1 MIRSIRTT
9 ASPANDKQMDFI
21 QAILGKY
28 GITRRRSRFQSLI
41 LRQYPLLFAEPE
53 AVKPADTV
61 INNIHPVKEMHIH
74 HSIYPPITQVMTG
87 PGTVNRVLYTTQGS
101 GGAGIGSVQGK
112 SRPAAGN
119 QNLIHGLQGRVWKQ
133 QNTGHPV
140 TRGYRTLDPAGS
152 AVESVTVQVA
162 KRNQERTDG
171 TPLSYLPPMPAAA
184 PAGTDLAGRRI
195 GSRLV
200 PYSGDSRQRESLT
213 GRVPQHMPAAH
224 GQLQTLR
231 TYILH
236 QSVDTVNIEQ
246 PMRQRLDPAAI
257 RHDQAGPPTM
267 ALSHRGAGSGLAGAA
282 VEAQPGTP
290 SFRPSPGPR
299 SLVSPNLHLGLGQR
313 LAAALDKLESR
324 SERLNPLSAEPAA
337 VHDGLQQPDVL
348 PLQLL
353 AVPSEPR
360 SMVQRHSSAR
370 LSSAVRPAYT
380 GGLLSVA
387 PQNGLIH
394 IAKGQAVPS
403 PPKGRGPGGRLITA
417 RPEQEEYLQPAGR
430 YSSLILRKPAP
441 KAARPEPVQQ
451 WPEPVP
457 QERAAPPA
465 SQSFPK
471 AAAPAAKMDAA
482 ELSQLAERVYQV
494 LEKKMAVRKDRRGLR

>member
-1 MIRSIRTT
+1 MIRSIRRT
-9 ASPANDKQMDFI
+9 ASPANHKQMDFI

-28 GITRRRSRFQSLI
+28 GITRWRSRFQSLI

-53 AVKPADTV
+53 AVKPAETV

-101 GGAGIGSVQGK
+101 GGAGIGS
-112 SRPAAGN
+112 PASSPGH
-119 QNLIHGLQGRVWKQ
+119 QNLIHGLQERVWKQ
-133 QNTGHPV
+133 QHAERPV

-152 AVESVTVQVA
+152 AVEPVTVQVA
-162 KRNQERTDG
+162 MRNQERTDG
-171 TPLSYLPPMPAAA
+171 TPLSYLLPMPAAA

-195 GSRLV
+195 GSRLE
-200 PYSGDSRQRESLT
+200 PYSGDSRQGQSLA
-213 GRVPQHMPAAH
+213 GRGPQHLPAAH

-236 QSVDTVNIEQ
+236 QSVDTVNNEQ
-246 PMRQRLDPAAI
+246 PLRQKLEPAAV
-257 RHDQAGPPTM
+257 RHDQAEPPRM
-267 ALSHRGAGSGLAGAA
+267 ALSHPGAGSGSAGTT
-282 VEAQPGTP
+282 VEAQHSTP
-290 SFRPSPGPR
+290 SVRPSPGPR

-313 LAAALDKLESR
+313 LAAALDKLEGR
-324 SERLNPLSAEPAA
+324 SERLNPLPAGPAA

-370 LSSAVRPAYT
+370 LSSAVRPAHI

-394 IAKGQAVPS
+394 TAKGQAVPLAL
-403 PPKGRGPGGRLITA
+403 KGRGPGGRLITA
-417 RPEQEEYLQPAGR
+417 GPEQEEYLQPAGR
-430 YSSLILRKPAP
+430 YSSLILRKPAAP

-457 QERAAPPA
+457 QERAAPPT

-471 AAAPAAKMDAA
+471 AAAPAAKMDTA
-482 ELSQLAERVYQV
+482 ELNQLAERVYQV
-494 LEKKMAVRKDRRGLR
+494 LEKKMAIRKDRRGLR